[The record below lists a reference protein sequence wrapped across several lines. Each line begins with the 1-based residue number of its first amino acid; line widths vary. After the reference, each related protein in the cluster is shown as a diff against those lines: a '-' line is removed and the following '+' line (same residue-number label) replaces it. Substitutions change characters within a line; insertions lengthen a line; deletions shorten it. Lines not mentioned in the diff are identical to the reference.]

1 MNRTFLDRINSKRIR
16 SLVCQ
21 RYRFAL
27 LALALKLAHLPA
39 LSFLTTEE
47 RECAWFIT
55 SIIRVKSYF

>member
-47 RECAWFIT
+47 RECA
-55 SIIRVKSYF
+55 